1 MQNGGQNEGYA
12 DICNFLAQT
21 SLGFGWLV
29 DPSVYVRRY
38 DINKKVYPQDLT
50 GEVHAD
56 GEIIAGC
63 FWDTY
68 LNLGSMTQM
77 LDLFKYTFD
86 GAPQAP
92 NGDEGVLYTDILLEV
107 LYGDDND
114 NDLTNGTP
122 NDDDIVSAFALHGIT
137 LLSNANLNHNPIET
151 SNSALAISQNTS
163 ISMTY
168 PGHYLP
174 LIVIIE

>member
-1 MQNGGQNEGYA
+1 MG
-12 DICNFLAQT
+12 NFSRAKP
-21 SLGFGWLV
+21 SFGFGWDLV
-29 DPSVYVRRY
+29 DPNVYVRRY
-38 DINKKVYPQDLT
+38 DIKKVYPQDLT

-92 NGDEGVLYTDILLEV
+92 NGDEGVLYTDLLLEV

-114 NDLTNGTP
+114 NDLTNGTQMMM
-122 NDDDIVSAFALHGIT
+122 T
-137 LLSNANLNHNPIET
+137 L
-151 SNSALAISQNTS
+151 
-163 ISMTY
+163 
-168 PGHYLP
+168 
-174 LIVIIE
+174 